1 VELRI
6 VRLLFWEEEA
16 KEEVMLNDDCI
27 FFL

>member
-6 VRLLFWEEEA
+6 VRLLFWEEEG